1 MSASPRRRA
10 LAGLAALALSGL
22 LAPRARAMSAPA
34 RTAWDSITRGRTPR
48 VERVTLELPRLAEN
62 GNSVPLKVAVEG
74 PGRVVQLHLLSE
86 ENPRP
91 LIASVAFGTHAGRR
105 VFVTRIRLAGTQRV
119 HAIAEFDDGSLW
131 LDSKDVSVTVA
142 ACYDGS

>member
-1 MSASPRRRA
+1 MSLRGRRRILAGIGALA
-10 LAGLAALALSGL
+10 LAGLN
-22 LAPRARAMSAPA
+22 APRAHAMSAQA
-34 RTAWDSITRGRTPR
+34 RAAWQAITGGRTPR
-48 VERVTLELPRLAEN
+48 AGRVALEIPTLAEN
-62 GNSVPLKVAVEG
+62 GNSVPLRVAVEG
-74 PGRVVQLHLLSE
+74 PGRVLRLHLLSE

-91 LIASVAFGTHAGRR
+91 VIASVSFGARAGRR
-105 VFVTRIRLAGTQRV
+105 VLVTRIRLAATQRV